1 MTQNAVPDTPFA
13 VVQWLDAWADAH
25 DSASASDV
33 GLKHKSVAMRT
44 AGWLL
49 ADNEAGVSLFSEFCS
64 EDETY
69 RSRTFIPRAMIV
81 SVAVVRLVKPR
92 TPKP

>member
-1 MTQNAVPDTPFA
+1 MTENHVPDTPFA

-33 GLKHKSVAMRT
+33 GIKHKSVAMRT

-49 ADNEAGVSLFSEFCS
+49 ADDDNGVSLFSEYCS
-64 EDETY
+64 EDETF

-81 SVAVVRLVKPR
+81 NVAVVRLVKPR
-92 TPKP
+92 KPK